1 MSDDEEDIT
10 KDSEAKHTTSGIVSV
25 VLTAIALVML
35 MFIRPLGITPKGETG
50 FEMSFIMYLFFSM
63 TVAIVGGFF
72 GVMGITEENAK
83 KTLPIIGLTM
93 ATIFIVIIGII
104 IFTSVSTGI
113 SE

>member
-25 VLTAIALVML
+25 VLTAIALAML

-72 GVMGITEENAK
+72 GVMGLTDENSK
-83 KTLPIIGLTM
+83 KTLPIIGVIL
-93 ATIFIVIIGII
+93 AAIFVVIVGVI
-104 IFTSVSTGI
+104 IFTSVSSGV